1 MGPFLYPSKDRYLV
15 PRRLREV
22 IVDGEENHEAEEEA
36 PRREE
41 VPDVVVVVE
50 VEQPA
55 IKSAL
60 QRSPKNL
67 VLGCV
72 NPQGYLDVRFTHL
85 RTKFIGH
92 PKRGR
97 FYVTEV

>member
-1 MGPFLYPSKDRYLV
+1 MTRFPASRENAKRHVGELGTWLHPSKDRDLV

-22 IVDGEENHEAEEEA
+22 VVDGEEDHEAEEEA

-55 IKSAL
+55 IIVKY
-60 QRSPKNL
+60 RD
-67 VLGCV
+67 G
-72 NPQGYLDVRFTHL
+72 
-85 RTKFIGH
+85 
-92 PKRGR
+92 
-97 FYVTEV
+97 